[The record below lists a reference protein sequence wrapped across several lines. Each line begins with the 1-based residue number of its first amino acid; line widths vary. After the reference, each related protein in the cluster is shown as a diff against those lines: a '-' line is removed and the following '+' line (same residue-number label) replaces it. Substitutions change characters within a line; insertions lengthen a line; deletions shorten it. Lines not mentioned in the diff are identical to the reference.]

1 MPKVYFAVI
10 SSVEAL
16 ISNCELSRMI
26 IWSSNCSTSCTFG
39 IRQSNEMGEEVL
51 YAEPSLQGNNVIAR
65 RQTGDNE
72 TTINLELLFNA
83 ATAGKLK

>member
-1 MPKVYFAVI
+1 MHD
-10 SSVEAL
+10 VEQLLDHIIILDNSQLL
-16 ISNCELSRMI
+16 INA
-26 IWSSNCSTSCTFG
+26 STEDITAKYTFG

-65 RQTGDNE
+65 HQTGDNE

>member
-1 MPKVYFAVI
+1 MNA
-10 SSVEAL
+10 
-16 ISNCELSRMI
+16 
-26 IWSSNCSTSCTFG
+26 STEEITTEYTFS
-39 IRQSNEMGEEVL
+39 IRQSNEMDDEVL

-65 RQTGDNE
+65 RQEGDNE